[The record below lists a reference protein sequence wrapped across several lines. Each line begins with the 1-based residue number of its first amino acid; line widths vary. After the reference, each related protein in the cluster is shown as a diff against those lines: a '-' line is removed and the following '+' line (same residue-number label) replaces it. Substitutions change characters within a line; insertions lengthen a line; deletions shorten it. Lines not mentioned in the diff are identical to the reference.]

1 MTELL
6 RLEQLKKSFQKGGSQ
21 INVLNG
27 VDLTINSNESIAIVG
42 KSGSGKSTFLQI
54 LGLLDRPSA
63 GRIFLEGKE
72 VLSLRSANIDRLR
85 NQSIGFIFQFH
96 HLLPDHSAVQNV
108 MMPLIIGGAASSSAQ
123 KKAKELLD
131 KVGLGDRLHHK
142 PGELSGG
149 EQQRVAIARALVA
162 EPKLILAD
170 EPTGNLDPITS
181 DRIMAMLLGLSLDLG
196 GTLVMVTH
204 NTILAKKCQRILRLE
219 EGFFKEES
227 C

>member
-6 RLEQLKKSFQKGGSQ
+6 RLQNLKKNFKKGDAN
-21 INVLNG
+21 ITVLNG
-27 VDLTINSNESIAIVG
+27 VNLSINLNESISIIG

-54 LGLLDRPSA
+54 LGLLDRPS
-63 GRIFLEGKE
+63 EGKIFIE
-72 VLSLRSANIDRLR
+72 GQDVLSLSAADIDRLR

-96 HLLPDHSAVQNV
+96 HLLPDHSALQNV
-108 MMPLIIGGAASSSAQ
+108 MMPLFIGGAKPAWAQ
-123 KKAKELLD
+123 KEASILLD
-131 KVGLGDRLHHK
+131 KVGLADRLHHK

-162 EPKLILAD
+162 KPKLILAD
-170 EPTGNLDPITS
+170 EPTGNLDPATS
-181 DRIMAMLLGLSLDLG
+181 DRIMALLLGLSLDLG

-204 NTILAKKCQRILRLE
+204 NTLLAKKCQRTLRLE
-219 EGFFKEES
+219 EGLFEEEL